1 MSQELP
7 GIVIV
12 DRRIEPSELRRLVV
26 LYFKDMVKLVVD
38 VRRGVVAVGGELHA
52 DAEQMLLEQGSAQ
65 ADLWGANYYP
75 GRGPEGCIEY
85 TALINIRPSQNNR
98 GMEVQDAETRRTIRE
113 ITYSLIGRGEE
124 IPS

>member
-12 DRRIEPSELRRLVV
+12 DRRIEPADLRRLVV

-52 DAEQMLLEQGSAQ
+52 DAELLLLEQGSAQ

-98 GMEVQDAETRRTIRE
+98 GMEVQDSETRRTIRE

>member
-1 MSQELP
+1 MSQEPP

-12 DRRIEPSELRRLVV
+12 DRRIEPAELRRLVL

-38 VRRGVVAVGGELHA
+38 VRTGVVAVGGELHA

-75 GRGPEGCIEY
+75 GRGREDCIEF
-85 TALINIRPSQNNR
+85 TSLINIRPARGNR
-98 GMEVQDAETRRTIRE
+98 GMQVEAPPIRE
-113 ITYSLIGRGEE
+113 RIRALTFTLVGSGE
-124 IPS
+124 PL